1 MTVDSG
7 SSGSRR
13 FRWRLTVSILL
24 LLTVLL
30 AVVIFALTPFAFR
43 TIWFPI
49 TAKLLDSDI
58 RCSQIEFLSLFPV
71 RFKTAGFK
79 YSDPETSVT
88 IRSATSG
95 QKLRQLWNHR
105 IELLETVIDD
115 IRIIHRIRH
124 SQPDSSAPSSAPPEE
139 DLQPWIFSMRQFEIR
154 NAFFEQEDSDGR
166 IIYRWTFGNLKGD
179 RFQTDI
185 PCRLSADGVVR
196 SFPNK
201 RSPLH
206 IRSLP
211 FRMNSEY
218 LLDRDFRLKRFQM
231 ALKTGI
237 FDLSALPDIV
247 IPEKAGIRASVN
259 IEGVFL
265 NPQTLRIIRS
275 ETRLFKEQ
283 KNIGNL
289 QFKGTFGDTFQCEAV
304 FSGLDLKPCLSILA
318 PKSNVRLEVPKAEL
332 VMTGR
337 DFSPESIRSD
347 LKSRLIAELKN
358 FSVPVE
364 LNRKNRLFRLIMIPI
379 EAMPTFMETLKLK
392 WNLKKELDQCMKSID
407 AVISGRQNLNFDH
420 AVMDISQEGTIVKI
434 TRITLY
440 GHDIRIESIRGT
452 VDMIT
457 EEIDLQTVLV
467 IGDLSIPLKF
477 KGTLNNPSFSIKHA
491 LKDFIVLNTP
501 FLERLNSLLTEPP
514 SKDDSQLEKAIKR
527 GRRNLQKY
535 LKSPKE
541 KRPQPAPPAPDK
553 GAGDKKQP
561 VNPPAPAKAR
571 DAVSYMDFSPVR
583 PPVNMPV

>member
-1 MTVDSG
+1 MTADSG
-7 SSGSRR
+7 NSGKRR
-13 FRWRLTVSILL
+13 FRWYLTAAVLL
-24 LLTVLL
+24 LLVVLL
-30 AVVIFALTPFAFR
+30 AAIIFSMTPFAFR
-43 TIWFPI
+43 TIWFPM
-49 TAKLLDSDI
+49 AGKSLGSDI
-58 RCSQIEFLSLFPV
+58 RCSQIEFLSFFPF
-71 RFKTAGFK
+71 RFKTAGFE
-79 YSDPETSVT
+79 YSDPETSIT

-115 IRIIHRIRH
+115 IRIVHRIGQH
-124 SQPDSSAPSSAPPEE
+124 TQPDPLSPAFSAAPEE
-139 DLQPWIFSMRQFEIR
+139 DLQPWLFSMRKFEIR
-154 NAFFEQEDSDGR
+154 NAFFEQKEPDGR
-166 IIYRWTFGNLKGD
+166 KIHTWTIRSLKGD
-179 RFQTDI
+179 RFQTDV
-185 PCRLSADGVVR
+185 PCRLSADAVVR

-218 LLDRDFRLKRFQM
+218 LLDRDFRLKRFKM

-259 IEGVFL
+259 IEGFFL
-265 NPQTLRIIRS
+265 NPETLRISHS
-275 ETRLFKEQ
+275 EIQLFKEQ
-283 KNIGNL
+283 RNIGNL
-289 QFKGTFGDTFQCEAV
+289 QFEGTLGNTFQCKV
-304 FSGLDLKPCLSILA
+304 LFSGLDLNPCLSLLA
-318 PKSNVRLEVPKAEL
+318 PKSHVQLEVSKAEL
-332 VMTGR
+332 VTTGR

-347 LKSRLIAELKN
+347 LKSRLIAEMKN
-358 FSVPVE
+358 FSVPIE
-364 LNRKNRLFRLIMIPI
+364 LNRKNRLLRLIAIPI

-392 WNLKKELDQCMKSID
+392 WNLKKELNQCVNAID

-420 AVMDISQEGTIVKI
+420 AVMDISQEGTLVKI

-452 VDMIT
+452 LDMVT

-477 KGTLNNPSFSIKHA
+477 KGTLTHPSFSIKHA

-514 SKDDSQLEKAIKR
+514 SKDDSQLERAIKR

-535 LKSPKE
+535 LKSPEE
-541 KRPQPAPPAPDK
+541 KNQKTTPPAPDK

-561 VNPPAPAKAR
+561 LNPPAPANIEKTT
-571 DAVSYMDFSPVR
+571 
-583 PPVNMPV
+583 